1 MELYKKNIIFNVSFW
16 VLYFLYEWLA
26 QAAFTCEWQ
35 RFFIN
40 ASVIVPITFCASWV
54 TVHFLINKYFLKG
67 NYTAFWIGFII
78 SVLVFLMLR
87 RSFNFYYTYP
97 RYWQNNTTSFFWFP
111 KLLAEAVSIYLIV
124 GIYTMFYFMRAW
136 YDQQR
141 KSEALKKDK
150 VQAQLELL
158 KSQVQP
164 HFIFNTLNNI
174 YSFSVQNNA
183 RTSEM
188 IYRLSALLSYM
199 LYDSKQH
206 TIPLKKEIEYVYNYI
221 ELEKIRYGDR
231 LDISMNVFDS
241 VDHFYIT
248 PLLLLPLVENSF
260 KHGVCNIGNNWIR
273 IDISVVDDW
282 LSVKIENSYDNKIG
296 KPPSVNKGI
305 GLDNVKKRLEIL
317 YHGKYEFK
325 YMPDGD
331 SFLTILKIKNLG
343 NVIEHTSDSPK
354 PIAQVIREA
363 EILSGQNK
371 NIVNQ

>member
-1 MELYKKNIIFNVSFW
+1 MQLYKKNIAFNVSFW

-26 QAAFTCEWQ
+26 VAAFTCEWQ
-35 RFFIN
+35 RYFIN
-40 ASVIVPITFCASWV
+40 ASVIVPITFCAAMI
-54 TVHFLINKYFLKG
+54 TVHFLVKQYLLKDKK
-67 NYTAFWIGFII
+67 TLFWIGFVV
-78 SVLVFLMLR
+78 SMLSFVMIR
-87 RSFNFYYTYP
+87 RAFNYYYTYP
-97 RYWQNNTTSFFWFP
+97 LYWPNNTTSFFWFP
-111 KLLAEAVSIYLIV
+111 KLLLEAVNIYLIV
-124 GIYTMFYFMRAW
+124 GLYTMFYFMRAW

-150 VQAQLELL
+150 IEAQLELL

-206 TIPLKKEIEYVYNYI
+206 TIPLKKEIEYVNNYI

-231 LDISMNVFDS
+231 LDISMNIFDNI
-241 VDHFYIT
+241 DHFYIT

-260 KHGVCNIGNNWIR
+260 KHGIWNIGNNWIR

-282 LSVKIENSYDNKIG
+282 LSVKIENSYENKIG
-296 KPPSVNKGI
+296 KSANVNKGI

-317 YHGKYEFK
+317 YHGKHEFK
-325 YMPDGD
+325 YMPDGE

-343 NVIEHTSDSPK
+343 NGFEYAGDAGK
-354 PIAQVIREA
+354 PIADVISNSEKIA
-363 EILSGQNK
+363 SQNK
-371 NIVNQ
+371 KITN